1 MSNQIINQIYIIGI
15 IFFLL
20 SNLYYLF
27 IPKNKFP
34 KYFQI
39 TRGYQSNMEKYD
51 WDKTIKR
58 HKIFLFVSLI
68 FLVLFY
74 ILFKFLGLFMGNLGL
89 ILYAVIAVI
98 LSFWVGPVKKNL
110 KKICDFRAKCKSVFL
125 WRVHESVCYIW

>member
-1 MSNQIINQIYIIGI
+1 MSNQSINQIYIVGI

-20 SNLYYLF
+20 SNLYYLI

-51 WDKTIKR
+51 WDETIKR

-98 LSFWVGPVKKNL
+98 SSFWIGPVKKI
-110 KKICDFRAKCKSVFL
+110 KKNI
-125 WRVHESVCYIW
+125 Y